1 MMWVFALLA
10 VAAMAGVA
18 AVAAGH
24 GDPLR
29 DEYVDRPD
37 TTVPATGPVTA
48 DDLRRLRFPVVL
60 RGYRMSEVD
69 ALVERLVRERDV
81 DLYRPTTEAAPT
93 GDPTAGPTAAPDPVP
108 APDRDDAPAEAG
120 DGPDGDAHRS

>member
-37 TTVPATGPVTA
+37 TTVPAAGPVTA

-81 DLYRPTTEAAPT
+81 DLYRPTTEAV
-93 GDPTAGPTAAPDPVP
+93 PDPDP

>member
-1 MMWVFALLA
+1 M
-10 VAAMAGVA
+10 
-18 AVAAGH
+18 
-24 GDPLR
+24 
-29 DEYVDRPD
+29 
-37 TTVPATGPVTA
+37 PATGPVTA

-81 DLYRPTTEAAPT
+81 DLYRPTTEAAP
-93 GDPTAGPTAAPDPVP
+93 AAAPTAAPITDP
-108 APDRDDAPAEAG
+108 APGRDDAPSEAG